1 MTQPF
6 TSIHYPVGVDTGLG
20 RLAAERS
27 YEQHVDQMIRQVLLT
42 APGERI
48 NRPEFGC
55 GVRRMLF
62 APNSVAS
69 ASLAQVTVHQSLD
82 RWLGSVIKVD
92 DVTVTAVESTL
103 AIRISYV
110 LLARQQRRYLNLE
123 VAL

>member
-6 TSIHYPVGVDTGLG
+6 TSIHYPVGIDAGLG

>member
-1 MTQPF
+1 MTEPF
-6 TSIHYPVGVDTGLG
+6 TSIHHPIGIDIGLG

-27 YEQHVDQMIRQVLLT
+27 YEEHVDQMIRQVLLT

-62 APNSVAS
+62 APNSDVS
-69 ASLAQVTVHQSLD
+69 ASLAQVSVHQALD
-82 RWLGSVIKVD
+82 RWLGTVITVD
-92 DVTVTAVESTL
+92 NVTVTAVDSMLT
-103 AIRISYV
+103 INISYV

-123 VAL
+123 VAP

>member
-1 MTQPF
+1 MTDRFVAIQFPIGIDEG
-6 TSIHYPVGVDTGLG
+6 TG
-20 RLAAERS
+20 RLAVERN
-27 YEQHVDQMIRQVLLT
+27 YDAHVAQLVFQVLLT

-62 APNSVAS
+62 APNSDVS
-69 ASLAQVTVHQSLD
+69 ATLAQVSVHQSLD

-92 DVTVTAVESTL
+92 NVTVTAVDSTL
-103 AIRISYV
+103 TIQVSYV

-123 VAL
+123 VAG

>member
-6 TSIHYPVGVDTGLG
+6 TSIHYPIGIDIGLG

-27 YEQHVDQMIRQVLLT
+27 YEEHVDQMIRQVLLT

-62 APNSVAS
+62 APNSDVC
-69 ASLAQVTVHQSLD
+69 ASLAQVSVHQSLD

-92 DVTVTAVESTL
+92 KVTVTAVDSTL
-103 AIRISYV
+103 TIEISYV

-123 VAL
+123 VAP

>member
-6 TSIHYPVGVDTGLG
+6 TSIHYPIGVDVGLG
-20 RLAAERS
+20 RLATERN

-62 APNSVAS
+62 APNSVVS
-69 ASLAQVTVHQSLD
+69 ASLAQVSVHQSLD

-92 DVTVTAVESTL
+92 DVVVTAVDSTL
-103 AIRISYV
+103 TIQISYV

-123 VAL
+123 VAS

>member
-6 TSIHYPVGVDTGLG
+6 TSIHYPIGVDAGLG
-20 RLAAERS
+20 RLATERS

-62 APNSVAS
+62 APNSVVS
-69 ASLAQVTVHQSLD
+69 ASLAQVTVHQALD

-92 DVTVTAVESTL
+92 DVVVAAVESTL
-103 AIRISYV
+103 TIRISYV

-123 VAL
+123 VAP

>member
-1 MTQPF
+1 MSAPF
-6 TSIHYPVGVDTGLG
+6 SSIHYPIGIDAGLG
-20 RLAAERS
+20 RLATERS
-27 YEQHVDQMIRQVLLT
+27 YDRHVEQMMLQVLLT

-62 APNSVAS
+62 APNSDVS
-69 ASLAQVTVHQSLD
+69 ASLAQVSVHQSLD

-92 DVTVTAVESTL
+92 NVTVAAVDSTL
-103 AIRISYV
+103 MISISYV

-123 VAL
+123 VAP

>member
-6 TSIHYPVGVDTGLG
+6 TSIHYPVGVDAGLG
-20 RLAAERS
+20 RLATERS

-62 APNSVAS
+62 APNSVVS
-69 ASLAQVTVHQSLD
+69 ASLAQVTVHQALD

-92 DVTVTAVESTL
+92 DVVVAAVESTL
-103 AIRISYV
+103 TIRISYL

-123 VAL
+123 VAP

>member
-1 MTQPF
+1 MPQSF
-6 TSIHYPVGVDTGLG
+6 TSIHYPIGIDAGLG

-27 YEQHVDQMIRQVLLT
+27 YENHVEQMILQVLMT

-62 APNSVAS
+62 APNSDVS
-69 ASLAQVTVHQSLD
+69 ASLAQVSVHQSLD
-82 RWLGSVIKVD
+82 RWLGTVIQVD
-92 DVTVTAVESTL
+92 NVTVTAVDSTL
-103 AIRISYV
+103 TISISYI

-123 VAL
+123 VAP

>member
-1 MTQPF
+1 MPAPF
-6 TSIHYPVGVDTGLG
+6 SSIHYPIGIDAGLG
-20 RLAAERS
+20 RLATERS
-27 YEQHVDQMIRQVLLT
+27 YDRHVEQMMLQVLLT

-62 APNSVAS
+62 APNSDVS
-69 ASLAQVTVHQSLD
+69 ASLAQVSVHQSLD

-92 DVTVTAVESTL
+92 NVTVAAVDSTL
-103 AIRISYV
+103 MISISYV

-123 VAL
+123 VAP

>member
-6 TSIHYPVGVDTGLG
+6 TSIHYPVGVDAGLG
-20 RLAAERS
+20 RLATERS

-62 APNSVAS
+62 APNSVVS
-69 ASLAQVTVHQSLD
+69 ASLAQVTVHQALD

-92 DVTVTAVESTL
+92 DVVVAAVDSTL
-103 AIRISYV
+103 TIRISYV

-123 VAL
+123 VAP

>member
-1 MTQPF
+1 MSQPF
-6 TSIHYPVGVDTGLG
+6 TSIHYPIGVDVGLG

-27 YEQHVDQMIRQVLLT
+27 YDEHVEQMVMQVLMT

-62 APNSVAS
+62 APNSDVS
-69 ASLAQVTVHQSLD
+69 ASLAQASVHQSLD

-92 DVTVTAVESTL
+92 NVTVTAVDSRLT
-103 AIRISYV
+103 ISVSYV

-123 VAL
+123 VAP

>member
-6 TSIHYPVGVDTGLG
+6 TSIHYPIGVDAGLG
-20 RLAAERS
+20 RLATERS

-62 APNSVAS
+62 APNSVVS
-69 ASLAQVTVHQSLD
+69 ASLAQVTVHQALD

-92 DVTVTAVESTL
+92 DVVVAAVESTL
-103 AIRISYV
+103 TIRISYL

-123 VAL
+123 VAP

>member
-6 TSIHYPVGVDTGLG
+6 TSIHYPIGIDSGLG

-27 YEQHVDQMIRQVLLT
+27 YDEHVDQMIRQVLLT

-62 APNSVAS
+62 APNSDVS
-69 ASLAQVTVHQSLD
+69 ASLAQVSVHQSLD

-92 DVTVTAVESTL
+92 NVSVTAVDSTL
-103 AIRISYV
+103 KIKISYV

-123 VAL
+123 VAP

>member
-1 MTQPF
+1 MTQAF
-6 TSIHYPVGVDTGLG
+6 TSIHDPIGIDIGLG

-27 YEQHVDQMIRQVLLT
+27 YDRHVDQMIRQVLLT

-62 APNSVAS
+62 APNSDVS
-69 ASLAQVTVHQSLD
+69 ATLAQVSVHQSLD

-92 DVTVTAVESTL
+92 NVTVTAVDSTL
-103 AIRISYV
+103 TIQVSYV

-123 VAL
+123 VAG